1 MIKLYGPARSS
12 AGRCFWLLEELNLQ
26 YENVKVDLAAKEHK
40 ADWFMKINPNGKV
53 PALVDGDVTLFE
65 SMAINYYL
73 TEKYKPDFGGKTI
86 AEKANSQ
93 QWSYWAVSELQ
104 GPMIEILIQK
114 MFMPEGKKDFKLIEE
129 NEKILPQYFAVLD
142 QALDGKKFLNG
153 NEFTLADLNVASVAS
168 IAHPIGFD
176 LSPYKN
182 INAWMGAI
190 AERPSFHK
198 YMSLRK

>member
-1 MIKLYGPARSS
+1 LFDLVRNIQNINKIGNQRSYCYCYK
-12 AGRCFWLLEELNLQ
+12 GR
-26 YENVKVDLAAKEHK
+26 
-40 ADWFMKINPNGKV
+40 
-53 PALVDGDVTLFE
+53 
-65 SMAINYYL
+65 
-73 TEKYKPDFGGKTI
+73 
-86 AEKANSQ
+86 
-93 QWSYWAVSELQ
+93 
-104 GPMIEILIQK
+104 
-114 MFMPEGKKDFKLIEE
+114 KDFKVIEE

-142 QALDGKKFLNG
+142 QALNGKKYLNG

-176 LSPYKN
+176 MSPYKN